1 MTELPEGSWIPLWRS
16 FRPVK
21 VARRCVTCSE
31 FLLAAT
37 TSFAAAHLECVY
49 NTPDLGRRFMDVRAL
64 QRPLKD
70 RYRQDPTSSRITLTA
85 RGSQAGAPIACSV
98 DLGRAIYDAQAHQG
112 VGGAG
117 TGACSGD
124 LLLGALAACAQITCQ
139 MVAAAMAIPI
149 EGIDVRVEGDLDL
162 QGTLGISKE
171 APVGFQS
178 IRVIFDDRAPQATK
192 EQLSA
197 LQAKTEQY
205 CVVMQTLQSPPKI
218 EHTWSQP

>member
-1 MTELPEGSWIPLWRS
+1 
-16 FRPVK
+16 V
-21 VARRCVTCSE
+21 
-31 FLLAAT
+31 
-37 TSFAAAHLECVY
+37 
-49 NTPDLGRRFMDVRAL
+49 DVRSL

-70 RYRQDPTSSRITLTA
+70 RYRQDPASSHITLTA
-85 RGSQAGAPIACSV
+85 RGNQTGAPIACSV

-139 MVAAAMAIPI
+139 MVAAAMGIPT
-149 EGIDVRVEGDLDL
+149 ESIDVTVEGDLDL
-162 QGTLGISKE
+162 QGTLGLSKE

-178 IRVIFDDRAPQATK
+178 IRVLFDIRAPKAAK
-192 EQLSA
+192 EQLTA

-205 CVVMQTLQSPPKI
+205 CVVLQTLKHPPQI
-218 EHTWSQP
+218 EHTWTQR